1 MFVSFSLFASDITK
15 AGTNLA
21 SIKFTSGT
29 FLTQVGLRKNAD
41 DTKWFPTAQRGRG
54 GGWRLE
60 ICAAVWSW
68 PWAQW
73 ATRALRLT
81 SSWSELN
88 AVIMRRP
95 KFARHD
101 LPTVKSPNISHSLG
115 YFCASLCEL
124 PRSVCECML
133 WHNGENP
140 FFFPPLFLSQKKQFQ
155 TRMMWRW
162 MWVRD
167 AGKY

>member
-21 SIKFTSGT
+21 SIKFTSGP
-29 FLTQVGLRKNAD
+29 FFTQVGFRENAD
-41 DTKWFPTAQRGRG
+41 DTKWFPTAQRGVG
-54 GGWRLE
+54 GGGRGWRLKTVLQFE
-60 ICAAVWSW
+60 ADLELSGPHVC
-68 PWAQW
+68 
-73 ATRALRLT
+73 LRLT

-133 WHNGENP
+133 WHNGEKKKP
-140 FFFPPLFLSQKKQFQ
+140 FFSSPLFLSQKKQFQ
-155 TRMMWRW
+155 TRMMWR
-162 MWVRD
+162 
-167 AGKY
+167 